1 MQLSTSR
8 CADVLVLR
16 PAGRVDHNNAEAFAN
31 AIKPHLAGCKTG
43 GDGLVFDLS
52 ELEYISSAGLRVL
65 MLVSKNVGPVGGKLA
80 LAAPQRVVAE
90 ILEISRFKYVFPIH
104 GTVVAALAALSA
116 QAAAAYT
123 KH

>member
-31 AIKPHLAGCKTG
+31 AIKPHLVGCKSG

-65 MLVSKNVGPVGGKLA
+65 MLVSKNVGPVGGKVV

-104 GTVVAALAALSA
+104 GTVAAGVAALSA
-116 QAAAAYT
+116 DAAAAYS